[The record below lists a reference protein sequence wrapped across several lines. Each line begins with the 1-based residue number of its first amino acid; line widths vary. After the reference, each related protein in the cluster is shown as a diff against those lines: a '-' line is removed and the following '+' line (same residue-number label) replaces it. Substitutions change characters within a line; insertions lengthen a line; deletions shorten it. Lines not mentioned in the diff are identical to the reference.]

1 MAFPALTPPVPSPLR
16 RQVADILRDAITNG
30 LFEPGGRMTERSLCE
45 SLDVSRST
53 VRESL
58 RQLEAEG
65 LVCIYPN
72 RGPVVAELDD
82 SEAREIY
89 EIRSKLQ
96 ALASASCAR
105 RRSPQLLAGLE
116 TALAEMRRA
125 AETGDFPALQAARTE
140 FYNWIFD
147 GSGNRQLAI
156 LLKQFRAR
164 MTLMRGLG
172 GLRRERMQEAVRGA
186 SEILA
191 AVAAG
196 DEAAAAEASEAHIG
210 RAAALVFAAA
220 AQAAAAEQGGTEE
233 GRPA

>member
-30 LFEPGGRMTERSLCE
+30 VFEPGGRLTERALCE
-45 SLDVSRST
+45 SLVVSRST

-65 LVCIYPN
+65 LVRITPN
-72 RGPVVAELDD
+72 KGPMVAELDEA
-82 SEAREIY
+82 EAREIY
-89 EIRSKLQ
+89 DIRSKLQ
-96 ALASASCAR
+96 GLASAACAR
-105 RRSPQLLAGLE
+105 RRSPQLVAGLDG
-116 TALAEMRRA
+116 ALAQMRKA
-125 AETGDFPALQAARTE
+125 ADADDFPALQAARTE

-147 GSGNRQLAI
+147 GSGNRQLAV

-172 GLRRERMQEAVRGA
+172 GLRRQRMQEAVRGA

-191 AVAAG
+191 AIAAG
-196 DEAAAAEASEAHIG
+196 DEAAAAAASEAHIG
-210 RAAALVFAAA
+210 RAAALVFEAAG
-220 AQAAAAEQGGTEE
+220 QAAAAMPEGDGEGG
-233 GRPA
+233 AS